1 MKYIQDRAPR
11 HTLSIKEDVQTL
23 DLYTNNEPVTMKI
36 IFKKVGLYIALLF
49 MCFGITTLLNPLFLQ
64 KISSIIPNYPSW
76 SVVAL
81 ITANTCGDILG
92 RTFAQLKD
100 SYSPKVLIIGNCLRC
115 IFIFSTFYIVLAKN
129 SFTNNT
135 AVILANTFLVLFT
148 NSFLIMGTSNSLNL
162 VLDPHEKELG
172 GFIICV
178 TITLTNSISSL
189 VSYFAFSNLGA

>member
-1 MKYIQDRAPR
+1 MFRYNYFAKPIVSTKNSFHHSKLSILECRSTNYSQYLWWYSWQIFCTTKGLLLSECSYHWQLPQMYIYIQ
-11 HTLSIKEDVQTL
+11 HLLYSI
-23 DLYTNNEPVTMKI
+23 
-36 IFKKVGLYIALLF
+36 
-49 MCFGITTLLNPLFLQ
+49 
-64 KISSIIPNYPSW
+64 S
-76 SVVAL
+76 
-81 ITANTCGDILG
+81 
-92 RTFAQLKD
+92 
-100 SYSPKVLIIGNCLRC
+100 
-115 IFIFSTFYIVLAKN
+115 KN

-189 VSYFAFSNLGA
+189 VSTLLFLISVLKIEL